1 MAAYRRGFMSHI
13 TCRLTANLPRTGI
26 SSGTLR
32 SVIEYGL
39 PFFIL
44 HVVCLYI
51 CRHNYAVKRGLVL
64 RFCGQ
69 PHYCYRLCIIRQPGF
84 DLLRHTWSLMNRF
97 RTGQCRCRAN
107 LHKWGLAQSPCC
119 DCGQRQTMYHIVR
132 HVPSNKIWRW
142 TESTARSG

>member
-13 TCRLTANLPRTGI
+13 TCRLTAKNRDQLRYP
-26 SSGTLR
+26 TLGNR
-32 SVIEYGL
+32 VWAT
-39 PFFIL
+39 FFIL

-51 CRHNYAVKRGLVL
+51 CRHNYAVERGLVL

-69 PHYCYRLCIIRQPGF
+69 PHYCYRLCTIRQPGF

-119 DCGQRQTMYHIVR
+119 DCGQRQTMDHIVR
-132 HVPSNKIWRW
+132 HVPSNKIWRR